1 MRYTRSLISFVIL
14 TMLVGLGFLM
24 LSTGHVR
31 AGGDICPMTIEKVAD
46 PADDTEFNFSVTGG
60 NIFDDILM
68 DPSKPSFSFNL
79 DSENAP
85 TTVTEEVPPGWILNI
100 ECTVPGGGCGGP
112 CLIITEVPNGL
123 TFVCVD
129 NIAGPNTCTFTNV
142 KEPPTNIPTLSG
154 WGLMSLAVVL
164 GILGIVG
171 FMVMRRRK
179 VTA

>member
-1 MRYTRSLISFVIL
+1 
-14 TMLVGLGFLM
+14 MLVGLGFLM

-68 DPSKPSFSFNL
+68 DPSKPSFSFDL
-79 DSENAP
+79 MDGNAD
-85 TTVTEEVPPGWILNI
+85 TTVLEEVPPGWILNI
-100 ECTVPGGGCGGP
+100 ECTVPGGTGCVGPGGT
-112 CLIITEVPNGL
+112 CLIITEIPNGL
-123 TFVCVD
+123 IFDCLDVA
-129 NIAGPNTCTFTNV
+129 AGDNTCTFTNV
-142 KEPPTNIPTLSG
+142 KLVTNIPTLSE
-154 WGLMSLAVVL
+154 WGLIAMA

-171 FMVMRRRK
+171 FMVIRRRK